1 MAYPFD
7 ITKPKP
13 APSAEVQAILDAIK
27 EKK

>member
-13 APSAEVQAILDAIK
+13 TPSTEVLAILESIK

>member
-13 APSAEVQAILDAIK
+13 TPSAEVLAILETIK